1 MEDVESQKKEEYI
14 MEKKPFYKRWWFIA
28 IVAIIVIGAFTGGDD
43 EETETAD
50 NNEVE
55 TEEVN
60 ESAGITEE
68 NESESESELPEEL
81 EDLHISDV
89 RDDTTGNWRKVVD
102 SQNFNMPENA
112 IAYYNEYMDEGEVH
126 YLISFATSTTTM
138 INDLGDMLLV
148 DITEYEDREEH
159 SADTIG
165 SGMLLQ
171 SYNVYLDSGE
181 IEQVE

>member
-1 MEDVESQKKEEYI
+1 
-14 MEKKPFYKRWWFIA
+14 MEKKPFYKRRWFIA
-28 IVAIIVIGAFTGGDD
+28 IVAIIVIGAFTDGDD
-43 EETETAD
+43 EETGTAD

-55 TEEVN
+55 TEEVSEPVEN
-60 ESAGITEE
+60 IEDTEE
-68 NESESESELPEEL
+68 NELPEEL

-112 IAYYNEYMDEGEVH
+112 IAYYDEYMEEDEIH
-126 YLISFATSTTTM
+126 YLISFATNTTTM
-138 INDLGDMLLV
+138 ISNVSDTLYV

-171 SYNVYLDSGE
+171 SYNVHLDSGE

>member
-1 MEDVESQKKEEYI
+1 

-28 IVAIIVIGAFTGGDD
+28 IVAIIVIGAFTDGDD

-55 TEEVN
+55 TEEVSEPVEN
-60 ESAGITEE
+60 IEDTEE
-68 NESESESELPEEL
+68 NELPEEL

-102 SQNFNMPENA
+102 SQNFSMPENA
-112 IAYYNEYMDEGEVH
+112 IAYYDEYMEEDEIH
-126 YLISFATSTTTM
+126 YLTSFATNTTTM
-138 INDLGDMLLV
+138 ISNVSDTLYV